1 MIRQF
6 KYTDKQKGALLKSI
20 TVLIDTR
27 EKDNSHILKYF
38 DDKKILYKT
47 RALGQGDYSFFIPKN
62 EELSIPRDLYYDKE
76 VTIERKGSLEELSGN
91 LSNERD
97 RFEKELSLHKGK
109 IFLLIENSNYH
120 DIYNN
125 NYKTQYNK
133 KSFIGSL
140 HSFGYKYDTPFIF
153 IPDKNCSG
161 VYIYCSFY
169 YFMKNI
175 LY

>member
-6 KYTDKQKGALLKSI
+6 KYTDKQKEELLKSI

-38 DDKKILYKT
+38 DDKKIPYKT
-47 RALGQGDYSFFIPKN
+47 RALSQGDYSFFVPKN
-62 EELSIPRDLYYDKE
+62 EELSIPRDLYFDKE
-76 VTIERKGSLEELSGN
+76 VAIERKGSLEELSGN

-97 RFEKELSLHKGK
+97 RFEKELSLHRGK
-109 IFLLIENSNYH
+109 MFLLIENSNYH

-133 KSFIGSL
+133 KSFMGSL
-140 HSFGYKYDTPFIF
+140 HSFIERYGIQIMFMPERE
-153 IPDKNCSG
+153 CSG
-161 VYIYCSFY
+161 LFIIMTMR
-169 YFMKNI
+169 YFLREI
-175 LY
+175 IR